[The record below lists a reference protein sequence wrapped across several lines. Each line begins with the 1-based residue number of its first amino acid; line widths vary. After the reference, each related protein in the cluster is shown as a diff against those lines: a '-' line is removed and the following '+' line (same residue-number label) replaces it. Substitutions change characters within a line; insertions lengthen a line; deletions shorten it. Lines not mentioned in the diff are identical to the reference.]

1 MSDVV
6 YVDVEDGLKRIMNN
20 TKLYVKLLV
29 KFKEDTNLSN
39 LEAALASGDNAKA
52 QVAAHTLKGIAAN
65 LSLTELNKQAL
76 EIETQIKSG
85 SVDPGKINIVKNIY
99 NQTISEVD
107 KVIEKYA

>member
-6 YVDVEDGLKRIMNN
+6 YVNVDEGLKRIMDN

-29 KFKEDTNLSN
+29 KFKEDANLSN

-65 LSLTELNKQAL
+65 LSLIELQKQSL

-85 SVDPGKINIVKNIY
+85 SVKPDQINIVKNVY
-99 NQTISEVD
+99 NQTIKEVD